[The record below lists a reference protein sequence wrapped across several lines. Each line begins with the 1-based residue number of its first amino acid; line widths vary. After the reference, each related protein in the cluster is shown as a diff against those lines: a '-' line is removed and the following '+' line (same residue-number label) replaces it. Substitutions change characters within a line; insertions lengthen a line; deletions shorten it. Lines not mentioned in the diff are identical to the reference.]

1 MFFWKKICFLKL
13 VFLLWC
19 CRCIILRIFLQ
30 VRRPRPPDGVPGPS
44 RLGGQGGVLSG
55 IFQHFLENKGN
66 PAQKKS
72 LSNAQQAAYPP
83 PRLFWPK
90 SKNYLPKMIVESV
103 FGLSWEVQWR
113 CSGVQWGTPRGLG
126 VCQFWYKFPRQNF
139 FQFYQ
144 NCWFRLFFCLGDS

>member
-1 MFFWKKICFLKL
+1 LILAGIFECFFEKKLGFLKL

-30 VRRPRPPDGVPGPS
+30 VGRPGPPDGSPGPS

-72 LSNAQQAAYPP
+72 L
-83 PRLFWPK
+83 L
-90 SKNYLPKMIVESV
+90 
-103 FGLSWEVQWR
+103 
-113 CSGVQWGTPRGLG
+113 
-126 VCQFWYKFPRQNF
+126 
-139 FQFYQ
+139 
-144 NCWFRLFFCLGDS
+144 